1 MLDRFGLSGLET
13 HYPRQV
19 SGGQQQRIALARVLA
34 RRPRLLL
41 LDEPLSA
48 LDSSLREGLRG
59 ELRRMLSEFD
69 IPVVMVTHERVEAI
83 ALADQVIVLDGGL
96 ACQHGTVHDVFSRPA
111 DLAVARIVGV
121 ETVELARVLEVKEGL
136 ATVAVGPVKLV
147 VLAPEGNVHEAYA
160 CIRAEEVVLQRGAI
174 GASSPRNR
182 LQSRVT
188 SIVPEG
194 PMVRVALDC
203 GFALTALVT
212 RPAIEEM
219 NLQIGDIVTALL
231 KVPAIH
237 LIPRD

>member
-1 MLDRFGLSGLET
+1 MIERFGLSGLET

-96 ACQHGTVHDVFSRPA
+96 ACRTRHGAQRLFTACRFGRGPHCRSR
-111 DLAVARIVGV
+111 DCGIGSCFGGQGGTGDR
-121 ETVELARVLEVKEGL
+121 R
-136 ATVAVGPVKLV
+136 
-147 VLAPEGNVHEAYA
+147 
-160 CIRAEEVVLQRGAI
+160 RGAREVGGF
-174 GASSPRNR
+174 GASRQCP
-182 LQSRVT
+182 
-188 SIVPEG
+188 
-194 PMVRVALDC
+194 
-203 GFALTALVT
+203 
-212 RPAIEEM
+212 
-219 NLQIGDIVTALL
+219 
-231 KVPAIH
+231 
-237 LIPRD
+237 